1 MSEFNFKEID
11 AEGHQT
17 LDVISKADKLNR
29 WMYDTISPYC
39 SGNILEIGSGIGNIS
54 QFFITENANIALTDI
69 RESYCDILRKKFS
82 GNRVLLLDLVDNEF
96 DTKYADLLGTFDTV
110 FALNVVEHIQ
120 DDVLAMQNVKKLL
133 KPSGKAVILVPS
145 YQFLYNQ
152 FDVELE
158 HFRRYTIPKLE
169 NVFNESG
176 FKILKSWHF
185 NFIGI
190 FGWYVS
196 GKLMKNKTIPEGQ
209 MSFYNVL
216 VPIFRLVDKCVF
228 NKIGLST
235 ITVGQK

>member
-29 WMYDTISPYC
+29 WMYDTIRPYC
-39 SGNILEIGSGIGNIS
+39 VGNILEIGSGIGNIS
-54 QFFITENANIALTDI
+54 QFFIAENAQITLTDI
-69 RESYCDILRKKFS
+69 RESYCTVLKEKFD
-82 GNRVLLLDLVDNEF
+82 GNQVMMLDLVDSNF
-96 DTKYADLLGTFDTV
+96 DIKYAHLLGTFDTV

-120 DDVLAMQNVKKLL
+120 DDVLAMQNIKKLL
-133 KPSGKAVILVPS
+133 KTGGKAVILVPA

-158 HFRRYTIPKLE
+158 HFRRYTIKSLQRI
-169 NVFNESG
+169 FSASD

-216 VPIFRLVDKCVF
+216 VPVFKLVDKIVI

-235 ITVGQK
+235 LTVGQK